1 MARRGHEHDNNRT
14 VVRLFTGLANDE
26 EEEWLSKMDA
36 DGWRL
41 AKRGWAWYAF
51 RRRPVDE
58 GSTERPIYRMD
69 FWPQSSAH
77 NMDDYIAIARDAGWE
92 HVVAYY
98 GWHYF
103 RHGGGAGEF
112 PEILSDRESQVAKYR
127 RILRATTV
135 LWIPASFM
143 MLINLS
149 RLNRTAATGLVRE
162 VYVAGWWGSA
172 AVLALMGCQLI
183 RMWILLRRLEK
194 RYQKP

>member
-1 MARRGHEHDNNRT
+1 MARHSHDRDNSRT

-41 AKRGWAWYAF
+41 AKRGWAWYVF
-51 RRRPVDE
+51 TRRPAGE
-58 GSTERPIYRMD
+58 RSMERPIYRMD

-77 NMDDYIAIARDAGWE
+77 MDDYVAIARDAGWE
-92 HVVAYY
+92 HVAAYN

-103 RHGGGAGEF
+103 RHGGGASEF
-112 PEILSDRESQVAKYR
+112 PEVLSDRESQVAKYR
-127 RILRATTV
+127 RLLRATTA
-135 LWIPASFM
+135 LWIPASVV

-149 RLNRTAATGLVRE
+149 RLNRTAATGLVRKI
-162 VYVAGWWGSA
+162 YVAGWWGSA
-172 AVLALMGCQLI
+172 AVLVLMGCWTI

-194 RYQKP
+194 R

>member
-1 MARRGHEHDNNRT
+1 MAQNSHDHDNSRT

-41 AKRGWAWYAF
+41 AKRGWAWYVF
-51 RRRPVDE
+51 TKHPVGE
-58 GSTERPIYRMD
+58 RATERPIYRMD
-69 FWPQSSAH
+69 FWPHSSTH
-77 NMDDYIAIARDAGWE
+77 MDDYIAIARDAGWE
-92 HVVAYY
+92 HVLDYN

-127 RILRATTV
+127 RILRATMA
-135 LWIPASFM
+135 LWIPASVV

-149 RLNRTAATGLVRE
+149 RLNRTAATGLVRRI
-162 VYVAGWWGSA
+162 YVAGWWGSA

-183 RMWILLRRLEK
+183 RMWVLLRRLEK
-194 RYQKP
+194 RYQKL

>member
-1 MARRGHEHDNNRT
+1 VARHSHDRDNSRT

-41 AKRGWAWYAF
+41 VGRGWAWYVF
-51 RRRPVDE
+51 TRRPAGE
-58 GSTERPIYRMD
+58 RSMERPIYRMD

-77 NMDDYIAIARDAGWE
+77 MDDYVAIARDAGWE
-92 HVVAYY
+92 HVAAYN

-103 RHGGGAGEF
+103 RHGGGASEF
-112 PEILSDRESQVAKYR
+112 PEVLSDRESQVAKYR
-127 RILRATTV
+127 RLLRATTA
-135 LWIPASFM
+135 LWIPASVV

-149 RLNRTAATGLVRE
+149 RLNRTAATGLVRKI
-162 VYVAGWWGSA
+162 YVAGWWGSA
-172 AVLALMGCQLI
+172 AVLVLMGCWTI

-194 RYQKP
+194 R

>member
-1 MARRGHEHDNNRT
+1 MAQNSHDHDNSRT

-41 AKRGWAWYAF
+41 AKRGWAWYVF
-51 RRRPVDE
+51 TKHPVGE
-58 GSTERPIYRMD
+58 RATERPIYRMD
-69 FWPQSSAH
+69 FWPHSSTH
-77 NMDDYIAIARDAGWE
+77 MDDYIAIARDAGWE
-92 HVVAYY
+92 HVLDYN

-127 RILRATTV
+127 RILRATMA
-135 LWIPASFM
+135 LWIPASVV

-149 RLNRTAATGLVRE
+149 RLNRTAATGLVRRI
-162 VYVAGWWGSA
+162 YVAGWWGSA

-183 RMWILLRRLEK
+183 RMWVLLRRLEK
-194 RYQKP
+194 SQKL